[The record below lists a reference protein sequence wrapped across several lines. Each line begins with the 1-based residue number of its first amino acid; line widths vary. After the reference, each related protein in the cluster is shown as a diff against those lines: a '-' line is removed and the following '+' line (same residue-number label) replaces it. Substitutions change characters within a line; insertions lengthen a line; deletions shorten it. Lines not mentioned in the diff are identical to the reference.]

1 MAPPLS
7 GEQLPF
13 QQGNS
18 ILSGRDMRGNY
29 EGWRQKTRPDPAF
42 DLTPPSTL
50 SSAQRWP
57 LPRGVDE
64 GQYPHDAAI
73 DLVDKPIAFMH
84 HQFPGA

>member
-18 ILSGRDMRGNY
+18 IRSGWTCA
-29 EGWRQKTRPDPAF
+29 ETTGWRQKTRPDPAF
-42 DLTPPSTL
+42 AAPPSAL